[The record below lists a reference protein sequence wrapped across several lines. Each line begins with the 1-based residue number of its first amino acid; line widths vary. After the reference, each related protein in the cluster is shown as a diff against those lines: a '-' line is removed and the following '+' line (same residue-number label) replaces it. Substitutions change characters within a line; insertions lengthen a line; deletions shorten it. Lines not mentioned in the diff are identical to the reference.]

1 MFKWFDSGLC
11 PIGIDAGS
19 QAIRMVQFRRHKDD
33 RAALSLQA
41 ACRVELESVG
51 SGVAGAPG
59 LAAALKQALAQQPFS
74 GKSVVLS
81 LPADCVQT
89 KSVRL
94 PQMPDS
100 DLNQALQW
108 EAKDRFGFE
117 CGGASGGQLVWF
129 RAGEVRRGTEVKDE
143 ILLFA
148 VEGSVLASYVE
159 AVSGLG
165 LRLTAV
171 DLAPCAVYRAA
182 LRTHSGV
189 TLPSAGLG
197 AMLDIGHRG
206 SQIFITRGE
215 ELVFYKFIDIG
226 GQKINEAVATKLGIT
241 PVEATQMRSRL
252 IMDSAA
258 SEDNAPLTKAL
269 RDAMRAP
276 LEELAKELDMCMRYF
291 VVTFRGS
298 RPETI
303 LLSGR
308 QSGCLQVRETL
319 TAALG
324 LQVEEMQ
331 PMRGVQDLGEAA
343 RPDRSGEWAVA
354 AGLSLYSDASVAR
367 QEAA

>member
-1 MFKWFDSGLC
+1 MFKLFDSGIC

-19 QAIRMVQFRRHKDD
+19 HAVRMVQFRRHRGD
-33 RAALSLQA
+33 ASALSLKA
-41 ACRVELESVG
+41 ACRIELESLG
-51 SGVAGAPG
+51 TASGPAG
-59 LAAALKQALAQQPFS
+59 LAAALRHAQANQDFS
-74 GKSVVLS
+74 GKSAVLS

-100 DLNQALQW
+100 DLSQALQW

-117 CGGASGGQLVWF
+117 CGGTSGGQLVWF

-148 VEGSVLASYVE
+148 VEGGVLSSYVE
-159 AVSGLG
+159 TLAGMGINL
-165 LRLTAV
+165 LAV
-171 DLAPCAVYRAA
+171 DLAPCAIFRATQRSQPGTA
-182 LRTHSGV
+182 LPAG
-189 TLPSAGLG
+189 GLG
-197 AMLDIGHRG
+197 TMLDIGHKG
-206 SQIFITRGE
+206 SQVFITRGD

-226 GQKINEAVATKLGIT
+226 GQKINEAIAAKLGIT
-241 PVEATQMRSRL
+241 PAEALQMRARL
-252 IMDSAA
+252 IVDPAA
-258 SEDNAPLTKAL
+258 SEESAPLAKAL
-269 RDAMRAP
+269 HDAMRAP

-308 QSGCLQVRETL
+308 QAGCSQVRETL
-319 TAALG
+319 AAALQ
-324 LQVEEMQ
+324 LHVEEAQ
-331 PMRGVQDLGEAA
+331 PLRGVQDLGDAA

-354 AGLSLYSDASVAR
+354 AGLSLYDQGAMAR